1 LKLPVVFP
9 NFLEYRFSNAKGN
22 TVSYYSPNP
31 HYAADNFSAD
41 TERQERAEAV
51 ASEWFNDL
59 AAPQI
64 ARHRDRMTVARAYK
78 GAPRWDREKAAADR
92 EFAETTVDAS
102 RIAQMVLADMLAFG
116 EVTETTSYAFDE
128 AKVSL
133 TMAQAAE

>member
-1 LKLPVVFP
+1 M
-9 NFLEYRFSNAKGN
+9 
-22 TVSYYSPNP
+22 SYYSSNP
-31 HYAADNFSAD
+31 HYAADDFSEQN
-41 TERQERAEAV
+41 ERCERAEAI

-59 AAPQI
+59 AGQQI
-64 ARHRDRMTVARAYK
+64 ARHRERMIVASAYK